1 MATALASQVFPA
13 STFSAHNTPDER
25 VQYRPAK
32 NIEAFN
38 SLLPPAVEF
47 VEGSSSGTLAVAEG
61 KYEPIN
67 GSPKQSRFSLDV
79 CLSANI
85 YIFYI

>member
-1 MATALASQVFPA
+1 MLATPLYPA
-13 STFSAHNTPDER
+13 PPFSPGSNAEDSA
-25 VQYRPAK
+25 QYRPARDV
-32 NIEAFN
+32 ESFN

-67 GSPKQSRFSLDV
+67 ASPKAHSTPQVS
-79 CLSANI
+79 
-85 YIFYI
+85 